1 MNVITDADL
10 VVALEEC
17 QGNKSKVAKKL
28 DLNIRTV
35 QRRVDRLVARGYT
48 PEYGLRRA
56 APEGQVVGGVSTLY
70 DDEGNVKLQWVKSK
84 SENRSE
90 HILEEVIR
98 ELAEP
103 IKGLA
108 KPILAPKASIANSM
122 SAYIIGDAHFGMY
135 AWGEETGADF
145 DTAIAS
151 RDLRAALD
159 HLVDTAPASE
169 HGVLV
174 DVGDFLH
181 ADNRSNVTPGSGHL
195 LDVDTRFRRV
205 CTIAV
210 EALRYCVGRML
221 QKHKTVRLI
230 IAPGNHNPDS
240 AGWMAICM
248 KLYYENEPRVT
259 VDMTP
264 GKFHYFEFGNVLI
277 GVTHGDRLKIA
288 DLPSIM
294 AADRPAMWG
303 QAKHRYWWTGHIHHT
318 KHQEYRG
325 CTVEAFN
332 TLAASDAWHSA
343 SGYRSMRQ
351 MQRIDVDKRHGIYSR
366 AIFNLGMIN
375 ERK

>member
-1 MNVITDADL
+1 MISDGDL
-10 VVALEEC
+10 IAALESN
-17 QGNKSKVAKKL
+17 GWNRGKTARALGVDLRGMLRRIKKME
-28 DLNIRTV
+28 
-35 QRRVDRLVARGYT
+35 ARGDIVTQPSDSQFT
-48 PEYGLRRA
+48 PKAY
-56 APEGQVVGGVSTLY
+56 STLR
-70 DDEGNVKLQWVKSK
+70 DGDGNVKLVWEKTERDNSG
-84 SENRSE
+84 SM
-90 HILEEVIR
+90 LESVVL

-108 KPILAPKASIANSM
+108 APVKAPKAGLQDSL

-145 DTAIAS
+145 DTSIAS
-151 RDLRAALD
+151 RDLRAAID
-159 HLVDTAPASE
+159 HLVDTAPASD
-169 HGVLV
+169 HAVLV

-205 CTIAV
+205 CSIAV
-210 EALRYCVGRML
+210 DALRYCIGRML
-221 QKHKTVRLI
+221 QKHQSVRLI
-230 IAPGNHNPDS
+230 IAQGNHNPDS
-240 AGWMAICM
+240 AGWMAICLKM
-248 KLYYENEPRVT
+248 YYESEPRVD

-264 GKFHYFEFGNVLI
+264 GKFHYFDFGQTLI
-277 GVTHGDRLKIA
+277 GVTHGDRLKIG

-294 AADRPAMWG
+294 AADKPEMWG
-303 QAKHRYWWTGHIHHT
+303 SAKHRYWWTGHIHHT

-351 MQRIDVDKRHGIYSR
+351 MQRIDLDRKHGIYSR
-366 AIFNLGMIN
+366 AICNLGMIN
-375 ERK
+375 ERHKSA

>member
-1 MNVITDADL
+1 MTYCHKIPEADL
-10 VVALEEC
+10 VAALERAG
-17 QGNKSKVAKKL
+17 GNCSAAARELGVDKAGL
-28 DLNIRTV
+28 IRRV
-35 QRRVDRLVARGYT
+35 QRLRKLGIV
-48 PEYGLRRA
+48 PEIA
-56 APEGQVVGGVSTLY
+56 APTFTPKAFSTLK
-70 DDEGNVKLQWVKSK
+70 DGDGNVKLVWEKTERDNSRQ
-84 SENRSE
+84 
-90 HILEEVIR
+90 ILDSVIW

-108 KPILAPKASIANSM
+108 KPVNAPKAGIQDSL

-145 DTAIAS
+145 DTSIAS

-205 CTIAV
+205 CAMAV
-210 EALRYCVGRML
+210 DALRYCIGRML
-221 QKHKTVRLI
+221 QKHQTVKLI
-230 IAPGNHNPDS
+230 IAQGNHNPDS
-240 AGWMAICM
+240 AGWMAICLKM
-248 KLYYENEPRVT
+248 YYENEPRVD

-264 GKFHYFEFGNVLI
+264 GKFHYFEFGQTLI

-294 AADRPAMWG
+294 AADRPEMWG
-303 QAKHRYWWTGHIHHT
+303 KAKHRYWWTGHIHHT

-351 MQRIDVDKRHGIYSR
+351 MQRIDIDRNHGIYSR
-366 AIFNLGMIN
+366 AIFNLGMMQ
-375 ERK
+375 K